1 MPGLPLRVTGLRLQ
15 LGSVPT
21 VDLAELALEPG
32 TLTVLFGPSGAGK
45 STLLYLLSGLLVPDE
60 GSVFWGGTDLAA
72 LGERQRDRW
81 RGTQA
86 GFVFQNFHLIDELT
100 PLDNVRVTTLF
111 APRGAAGGKARVLL
125 PALRQFLQYGARYCF
140 PATRGSLTRG
150 MPTGYAAAPLNQMIR
165 AGSDPMPVWP
175 YKVGTVRG
183 IALYPL
189 YPSVPGAAA
198 RNPAL
203 YELLALFDAVRGG
216 NARERTLA
224 IELLDQRLGS

>member
-111 APRGAAGGKARVLL
+111 APRGAAGGKAR
-125 PALRQFLQYGARYCF
+125 AR
-140 PATRGSLTRG
+140 
-150 MPTGYAAAPLNQMIR
+150 
-165 AGSDPMPVWP
+165 
-175 YKVGTVRG
+175 
-183 IALYPL
+183 
-189 YPSVPGAAA
+189 
-198 RNPAL
+198 
-203 YELLALFDAVRGG
+203 ELLEQLRVPLDRSRTALLSRGEQQRVAIARALLGEQPVLFADEPTASLDRAAGQQVAKILRDAATIDG
-216 NARERTLA
+216 RTVVAASHDPDVVALA
-224 IELLDQRLGS
+224 DTVVTLDHGQPASIRSGVPA

>member
-1 MPGLPLRVTGLRLQ
+1 MARSKANPQAVLRPQDVVVLMRLS
-15 LGSVPT
+15 LGREAIPT
-21 VDLAELALEPG
+21 YAALAAELGMTASE
-32 TLTVLFGPSGAGK
+32 VHAAIERA
-45 STLLYLLSGLLVPDE
+45 VAAQ
-60 GSVFWGGTDLAA
+60 LAVK
-72 LGERQRDRW
+72 E
-81 RGTQA
+81 
-86 GFVFQNFHLIDELT
+86 
-100 PLDNVRVTTLF
+100 
-111 APRGAAGGKARVLL
+111 AGGKARVLL

-150 MPTGYAAAPLNQMIR
+150 MPTGSAAAPLNQMIR